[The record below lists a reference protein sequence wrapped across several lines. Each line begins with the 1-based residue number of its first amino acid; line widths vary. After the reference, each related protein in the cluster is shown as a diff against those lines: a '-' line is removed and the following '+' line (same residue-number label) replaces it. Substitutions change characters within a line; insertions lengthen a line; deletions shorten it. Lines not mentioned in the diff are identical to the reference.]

1 MKIMTMIFQSTK
13 ITLMMNMMMKITMKT
28 MMMKMMIMKTMMIMT
43 MMKITTTMR
52 TMKMMITEAEE
63 AAETEETETSK
74 ETARVDLLPE
84 EEEVVPVD
92 VLVQAPAP
100 DLGPV
105 QAPAQVAGVDHLHQ
119 EMVPQEEVLH
129 Q

>member
-43 MMKITTTMR
+43 MMKITTMR

-129 Q
+129 R

>member
-43 MMKITTTMR
+43 MMKITTMR

-105 QAPAQVAGVDHLHQ
+105 QAPAQVAGADHLHQ